1 MRVKNSFEYK
11 HLFFYFGDFV
21 ASSEEG
27 VPLVCLNGGI
37 MADTGSEALD
47 YIFTCQ
53 DRYPPYAAIGGL
65 RCLLFVRNTA
75 HREQYRE
82 RLTKLR
88 EHLRLIQ
95 NVTGPLLD
103 TEIPEPLYMPCSL
116 TSPLNEQA
124 FSDTETRAFRKQ
136 IMDSL
141 VINNHVLS
149 GIYLNQ
155 LSPTI
160 AKLVRQF
167 YDLLKVSGLDGNA
180 RISDY
185 ETQAKIALKWHEK
198 VNYVKLLQGCAVRE
212 RLPLHVPTALLSA
225 GELQGMTWARF
236 LEVVQQQT
244 NCKDDKEF
252 FIKSAMDAAG
262 EANVVVK
269 KENFDVRIDELTTEL
284 AIKVNQM
291 GRGRQE
297 VMLLLQPRIQRS
309 REELLPSSVGLTYQ
323 IYGVDNIERVVV
335 AGHVYDD
342 AEQKAFIGSYLSDEL
357 TETVL
362 DQIGEERVLG
372 LVRLFA
378 EQGYRGPINLDA
390 VRNIEGRYVFIY
402 DCNPRLGGSF
412 PSLILKSALRKAG
425 LKADTVLNLGYRGRF
440 IYPDLK
446 AKLVELQS
454 MGLLYTQSKQRG
466 VYLVPSFVRPDS
478 FDPMLINMEQGEM
491 REMIGSGLLSSLSDP
506 DQLDLKGVYW

>member
-1 MRVKNSFEYK
+1 LTVKSSFEYR
-11 HLFFYFGDFV
+11 HLFFHFGAFA

-27 VPLVCLNGGI
+27 IPLVCLNGGI

-53 DRYPPYAAIGGL
+53 DRYPPYAAFGGL
-65 RCLLFVRNTA
+65 RCLLFIRDEA
-75 HREQYRE
+75 HREQYQT
-82 RLTKLR
+82 RLAKLR
-88 EHLRLIQ
+88 ELLLLIHG
-95 NVTGPLLD
+95 VTGPLLD
-103 TEIPEPLYMPCSL
+103 TELPEPLYMPCNL
-116 TSPLNEQA
+116 TPTLSEQA
-124 FSDTETRAFRKQ
+124 FSDTETAAFRKQ

-141 VINNHVLS
+141 VINKHVLS
-149 GIYLNQ
+149 GLYLNQ

-167 YDLLKVSGLDGNA
+167 YDLLKASGLNGNA

-198 VNYVKLLQGCAVRE
+198 ANYVKLLQNCAVSE
-212 RLPLHVPTALLSA
+212 RLPVHVPTALLSSR
-225 GELQGMTWARF
+225 ELQGMTWARF
-236 LEVVQQQT
+236 LEVMQQQAG
-244 NCKDDKEF
+244 CKDGTEF

-262 EANVVVK
+262 EANVIVNE
-269 KENFDVRIDELTTEL
+269 ENFTARIDELTTEL
-284 AIKVNQM
+284 AIKVSQM
-291 GRGRQE
+291 GRGQQE

-342 AEQKAFIGSYLSDEL
+342 AEHKTFIGSYLSDEL
-357 TETVL
+357 TGTVL
-362 DQIGEERVLG
+362 DQIGEESLLG
-372 LVRLFA
+372 LLRLFA
-378 EQGYRGPINLDA
+378 GQGYRGPINLDA
-390 VRNIEGRYVFIY
+390 VRNSEGRYVFIY

-425 LKADTVLNLGYRGRF
+425 LKADRVLNVGYRGRF

-446 AKLVELQS
+446 AKLMELQS
-454 MGLLYTQSKQRG
+454 LGLLYTRTEQRG
-466 VYLVPSFVRPDS
+466 VYLVPSFVRPNS
-478 FDPMLINMEQGEM
+478 FDPMLINMELEEM